1 MPKPINIDKSGDS
14 AELQALF
21 DAIAAGAPPAVHD
34 PMAAADASGD
44 NDELQALFDSVATKV
59 ATTAPVAA
67 ATKPP
72 GSDEAVFDRFGQ
84 LLRQLHDDLRNLG
97 DGGGYDQAA
106 GRSVDAVDLVRG
118 LEIRL
123 LRALTES
130 MPAEREAAVP
140 PELLS
145 ALRHSD
151 RAMPQEQVDELLRSL
166 GF

>member
-1 MPKPINIDKSGDS
+1 MAKPINIDESGDS

-44 NDELQALFDSVATKV
+44 NDELQALFDSVSAQL
-59 ATTAPVAA
+59 AATAPAA
-67 ATKPP
+67 AAPPP
-72 GSDEAVFDRFGQ
+72 GSDEAVFGRFGQ
-84 LLRQLHDDLRNLG
+84 LLRQFHDDMRNLG
-97 DGGGYDQAA
+97 DGGVYDQAA
-106 GRSVDAVDLVRG
+106 GRSVDAADLLRG

-140 PELLS
+140 PGLLS
-145 ALRHSD
+145 ALRRSD
-151 RAMPQEQVDELLRSL
+151 REMPQEQVDELLRSL